1 MAQSSD
7 MIAAVNGVQ
16 EIEELEG
23 QKNDSRVYKVVLTGG
38 SFDFYVKN
46 NCYTWSHIAKL
57 SHSPLHSYVC
67 YSIYAIPSIQ
77 VRCLFRD
84 RRIMLI

>member
-7 MIAAVNGVQ
+7 MTAAVNGVQ

-23 QKNDSRVYKVVLTGG
+23 QKNDNRVYKVVLTGG

-46 NCYTWSHIAKL
+46 NCYI
-57 SHSPLHSYVC
+57 
-67 YSIYAIPSIQ
+67 
-77 VRCLFRD
+77 
-84 RRIMLI
+84 